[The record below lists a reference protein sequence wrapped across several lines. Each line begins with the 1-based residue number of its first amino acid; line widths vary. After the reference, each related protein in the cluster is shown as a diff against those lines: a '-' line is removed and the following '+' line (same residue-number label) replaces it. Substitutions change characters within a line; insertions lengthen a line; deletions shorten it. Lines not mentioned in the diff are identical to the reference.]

1 MYSIFFLYLQREIN
15 EVFEQLKVSDGL
27 HRSVSDDHGG
37 SNKLLPEK
45 ENQNAR
51 KVNKIGSDR
60 SKQQLLQQ
68 QRRIDQKNVRDEEVT
83 KTTEWANTI
92 LKELD
97 NLMQFDKSQTA
108 VSESPVPV
116 TAEELRDASYLE
128 KKATIR
134 DNILKPKKHVST
146 YVLPFLPYICTIFLQ
161 YSLTASLLSS
171 VKPQY
176 SWVVE

>member
-1 MYSIFFLYLQREIN
+1 MYSIFFLCLQREIN

-37 SNKLLPEK
+37 NKLLPEK

-51 KVNKIGSDR
+51 EVNKIGSDR
-60 SKQQLLQQ
+60 SKQQLLQH
-68 QRRIDQKNVRDEEVT
+68 QRRNAQQNVHDEEVT

-97 NLMQFDKSQTA
+97 NLMQTDNSQTGVTA
-108 VSESPVPV
+108 STTGV

-134 DNILKPKKHVST
+134 NNIMKPKKHVST
-146 YVLPFLPYICTIFLQ
+146 SYC
-161 YSLTASLLSS
+161 LS
-171 VKPQY
+171 
-176 SWVVE
+176 

>member
-1 MYSIFFLYLQREIN
+1 MYSIFFLCLQREIN

-37 SNKLLPEK
+37 GNKLLPEK

-60 SKQQLLQQ
+60 SKQQLLQH
-68 QRRIDQKNVRDEEVT
+68 QRRIAQQNVHDEEVIN
-83 KTTEWANTI
+83 TTEWANTI

-97 NLMQFDKSQTA
+97 NLMQSDKTQTDVTA
-108 VSESPVPV
+108 STACA

-134 DNILKPKKHVST
+134 NNILKPKKHVST
-146 YVLPFLPYICTIFLQ
+146 YSLSYPKICTIFLH

-171 VKPQY
+171 VKQQH
-176 SWVVE
+176 S